1 MFTIYEF
8 SLDINYPDFFAL
20 EAIENLKGFLTASHF
35 SEEGYKREQ
44 LFS

>member
-8 SLDINYPDFFAL
+8 SLGINYPDFFAL
-20 EAIENLKGFLTASHF
+20 EALENLRGFLTALPF
-35 SEEGYKREQ
+35 REEGYKREP